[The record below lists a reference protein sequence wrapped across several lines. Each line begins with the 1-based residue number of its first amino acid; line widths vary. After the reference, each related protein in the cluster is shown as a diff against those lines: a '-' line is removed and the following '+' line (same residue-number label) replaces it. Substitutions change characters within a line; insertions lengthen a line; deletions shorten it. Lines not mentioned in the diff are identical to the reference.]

1 MHPFLKKG
9 CQYEKIFIVGNKFPL
24 PTISIQP
31 ELISN
36 LSDVSHINVRV
47 HPVFADFLGATSFIL
62 WPSLHEIEQC
72 RLGWVAL

>member
-9 CQYEKIFIVGNKFPL
+9 CQYEKTFIMGNKFPL

-31 ELISN
+31 ESISN

-47 HPVFADFLGATSFIL
+47 HPVSADFLGATPFIP
-62 WPSLHEIEQC
+62 WPSFHEIEQC
-72 RLGWVAL
+72 RLGWVVL